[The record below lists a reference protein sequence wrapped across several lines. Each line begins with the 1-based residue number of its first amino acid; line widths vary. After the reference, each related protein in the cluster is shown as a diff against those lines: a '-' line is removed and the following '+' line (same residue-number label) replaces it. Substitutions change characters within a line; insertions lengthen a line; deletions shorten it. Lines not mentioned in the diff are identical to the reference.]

1 MPGKSGTFPAT
12 SQCFLPCY
20 AWLILL
26 NTWFLGVVSTW
37 ATGCTGGEE
46 CILCKFDR
54 FSVVLDP
61 LTPLKFLQLH
71 HLTPSVFLGSLNSLN
86 LTFFGSCSSCH
97 LTELL
102 QKEKIIAIYLAF
114 SKTLQQ
120 NGVINN
126 LQCYYSKA
134 WKLHLLEI
142 TGTHFTPPHA
152 RKGFIKCLLSWSYA
166 TYWDRKSYFLVQMYG
181 RQHKAQEKQ
190 KP

>member
-1 MPGKSGTFPAT
+1 M
-12 SQCFLPCY
+12 
-20 AWLILL
+20 
-26 NTWFLGVVSTW
+26 
-37 ATGCTGGEE
+37 GGEE
-46 CILCKFDR
+46 CILCKVDR
-54 FSVVLDP
+54 FSAVLDP

-126 LQCYYSKA
+126 LQGYYLKA
-134 WKLHLLEI
+134 
-142 TGTHFTPPHA
+142 
-152 RKGFIKCLLSWSYA
+152 
-166 TYWDRKSYFLVQMYG
+166 
-181 RQHKAQEKQ
+181 
-190 KP
+190 